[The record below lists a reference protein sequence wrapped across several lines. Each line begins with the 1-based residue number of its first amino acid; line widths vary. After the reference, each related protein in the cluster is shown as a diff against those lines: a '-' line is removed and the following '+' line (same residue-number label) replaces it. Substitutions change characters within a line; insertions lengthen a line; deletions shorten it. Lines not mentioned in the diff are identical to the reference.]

1 MNAQGKNHVRL
12 RWLLAG
18 LALVLTSAAGAMAA
32 ERVSIA
38 TPSRGLFEFPVVVAM
53 RKGFYKDEGFDVDK
67 VQMQPTLGV
76 KALLTGDVDYL
87 LAWGSALRAA
97 VTGVPIKNVVGIASR
112 PLHVLIAR
120 AGIQNPK
127 DLRNKVIGVDSV
139 AGTVD
144 YLARVAVRHFGMEP
158 DKDVKIIVT
167 GESPTR
173 LAALRSG
180 AIDAT
185 PIDVAFAVKA
195 EDEGFRRMIYLGD
208 LIELPLSGMAVTGVP
223 VKNVV
228 GIASRPLHVLIARPS
243 IQSPQ
248 DLRNRVIGVDSV
260 AGTVDYLSRVAVRH
274 FGMEPDRDVK
284 IIVTGE
290 SPTRLAALRS
300 GAIDATPID
309 VAFAVKAE
317 DEGFRRMIY
326 LGDLIELPLS
336 GMAVTDHKLQTQRD
350 QVRRMVRAT
359 VRGTRY
365 FKQNRSE
372 TVQMLAD
379 YLHISPSQA
388 ARAYDTSL
396 NSFTDD
402 GMISDKGVNLDVQL
416 TKERLKMTK
425 EIPLSQLVDWSLVR
439 EIK

>member
-1 MNAQGKNHVRL
+1 MSLPTQTNHRVHRL
-12 RWLLAG
+12 LVSFAVLLIIPIG
-18 LALVLTSAAGAMAA
+18 LASAA

-53 RKGFYKDEGFDVDK
+53 RKGFYKDEGIDVDK
-67 VQMQPTLGV
+67 VQMQPALGV
-76 KALLTGDVDYL
+76 KALISGDVDYL
-87 LAWGSALRAA
+87 LAWGSALRTA
-97 VTGVPIKNVVGIASR
+97 VSGVPIKNVVGIAGR
-112 PLHVLIAR
+112 PLHVLVAR
-120 AGIQNPK
+120 LGIQNPK
-127 DLRNKVIGVDSV
+127 ELRNKVIGVDSV

-144 YLARVAVRHFGMEP
+144 YLSRVAVRHFGMEP

-195 EDEGFRRMIYLGD
+195 EDEGFRRM
-208 LIELPLSGMAVTGVP
+208 V
-223 VKNVV
+223 
-228 GIASRPLHVLIARPS
+228 
-243 IQSPQ
+243 
-248 DLRNRVIGVDSV
+248 
-260 AGTVDYLSRVAVRH
+260 
-274 FGMEPDRDVK
+274 
-284 IIVTGE
+284 
-290 SPTRLAALRS
+290 
-300 GAIDATPID
+300 
-309 VAFAVKAE
+309 
-317 DEGFRRMIY
+317 Y

-359 VRGTRY
+359 VRGTRS

-379 YLHISPSQA
+379 YLRITPAQA
-388 ARAYDTSL
+388 AKAYDTSL
-396 NSFTDD
+396 NSFSDD
-402 GMISDKGVNLDVQL
+402 GMISDKGVLLDVQL

-425 EIPLSQLVDWSLVR
+425 DVPLSQLVDWSLVR